1 MELSARD
8 RLIALVGI
16 LLLFDGAFLLDIP
29 VVREVLGAAVL
40 AVIPGM
46 LILSLVKP
54 GKITL
59 LEYCLLAVG
68 VSIAFLMIGG
78 LLYNNLLLYL
88 GIQNPFSGR
97 LLLDYYNLVILV
109 LAAIWYLN
117 NNEKSFHLPDVPVKT
132 ADLVFLV
139 PALVFP
145 SLSILAM
152 HQINTTGNNV
162 LLLGLMIAV
171 LLSIAALSICHAKV
185 SPWLVP
191 AVILLLSVTL
201 ILPLSLRSDY
211 IIGTDSHF
219 EYFTFFSTLGNAH
232 WSIIG
237 SAQLDSCLSISI
249 VPSFFQIITGVP
261 PMMLFKVL
269 FALIFSISPLIVYSI
284 ARQYLAGVYA
294 FLAAA
299 FFMIQPQFMT
309 ATSNSRTVL
318 ALFFFMLTIMLLLNE
333 GLHPSRKKVLIVLF
347 IAAAIFSHYT
357 TSFIFFAILVFAWV
371 GTSILSL
378 RYPVRPAPSVDVLLV
393 FLVLMYVWYAL
404 VTVVPSQMFMDFVEK
419 TMENLDNFLM
429 PGTRGQDV
437 QKLFGSHVADRGIP
451 YIVQFVLSWVSIGFT
466 AIGTLAVTLNL
477 RKTVLPG
484 KEKAEYLEN
493 KFSGLFFV
501 LVIIVTGLLGLMVI
515 VPYLSDGY
523 DLARVLPLSN
533 TILSVMFV
541 VGGIA
546 LAEVLRSVIRY
557 PARRRRGE
565 EHLVPP
571 EGGGDQHFLVRMSLA
586 LILVVLLPYFLSVTG
601 VLHTLSGDH
610 RDVVFH
616 ADGPQYDMKYVHD
629 TEARSVIWLKQRMDP
644 DMMIFADGFGVSRLM
659 SLGSMPPSSLA
670 SFVQYG
676 WVSRQSYVY
685 LRHKN
690 VVDGNLIDFDGR
702 YRDMGEF
709 SQLFRHKSKIYSNGG
724 STIWTG

>member
-1 MELSARD
+1 MELSARE
-8 RLIALVGI
+8 RLIALVGM

-29 VVREVLGAAVL
+29 VIREVLGVVVL

-46 LILSLVKP
+46 LVLSILRP
-54 GKITL
+54 GKITF

-78 LLYNNLLLYL
+78 LLYNNLLLSL

-97 LLLDYYNLVILV
+97 FLLDYYNLVIIV
-109 LAAIWYLN
+109 LAAVWYLSRGDM
-117 NNEKSFHLPDVPVKT
+117 SFQLPDLPVNA
-132 ADLVFLV
+132 ADLVFLL
-139 PALVFP
+139 PALLFP
-145 SLSILAM
+145 PLSAFAM
-152 HQINTTGNNV
+152 HLINTTGDNTLLIGLYFAV
-162 LLLGLMIAV
+162 LVYIAALCICHRSVSSWTLPAALLLLGVA
-171 LLSIAALSICHAKV
+171 
-185 SPWLVP
+185 
-191 AVILLLSVTL
+191 L
-201 ILPLSLRSDY
+201 ILPLALRSNY

-219 EYFTFFSTLGNAH
+219 EYFTFISTLENAH

-249 VPSFFQIITGVP
+249 LPTFFQIFTGVQ
-261 PMMLFKVL
+261 PMMLFKVI
-269 FALIFSISPLIVYSI
+269 FALIFAISPLIIYSI
-284 ARQYLAGVYA
+284 ARQYMTGIYA

-318 ALFFFMLTIMLLLNE
+318 ALFFFMLTIMVLLKD
-333 GLHPSRKKVLIVLF
+333 GLSPLRKKSLLVLF

-357 TSFIFFAILVFAWV
+357 TSFIFFGILVFAWV
-371 GTSILSL
+371 GTCILSL
-378 RYPVRPAPSVDVLLV
+378 RYPVRPAPSFDVLV
-393 FLVLMYVWYAL
+393 IFLALMYVWYAL

-419 TMENLDNFLM
+419 TLENLDQFLM
-429 PGTRGQDV
+429 PETRGQDV
-437 QKLFGSHVADRGIP
+437 QKLFGAHLSKKGIQ
-451 YIVQFVLSWVSIGFT
+451 YIIQFVLSWASIGLI
-466 AIGTLAVTLNL
+466 AIGTLVVALNI
-477 RKTVLPG
+477 RTTVLPG

-501 LVIIVTGLLGLMVI
+501 LVVTVTGLLGLMII

-523 DLARVLPLSN
+523 DLARVLPLCN

-546 LAEVLRSVIRY
+546 IAGLLHSVVRSPDLAISGGKRNPVMKISLVVI
-557 PARRRRGE
+557 
-565 EHLVPP
+565 L
-571 EGGGDQHFLVRMSLA
+571 L
-586 LILVVLLPYFLSVTG
+586 VLLPYFLSATG
-601 VLHTLSGDH
+601 VIHTLYGDH

-629 TEARSVIWLKQRMDP
+629 TEARGAVWLKQRMGP
-644 DMMIFADGFGVSRLM
+644 DMRVFADGFGISRMM
-659 SLGSMPPSSLA
+659 SLGTMPPSSLA

-676 WVSRQSYVY
+676 WVSRESYIY

-690 VVDGNLIDFDGR
+690 VVDGNLIDFDGK
-702 YRDMGEF
+702 YRDMDEF
-709 SQLFRHKSKIYSNGG
+709 APIFRHKSKVYSNGG
-724 STIWTG
+724 ATIWTQ